1 MKSLFNISKKN
12 IGLEMI
18 TILIVILC
26 GLYLYKLNIDKIG
39 DKAEESVINETENN
53 ITKYDMTEED
63 IKELPSSI
71 IIEQSIEQEE
81 SAAKEQ

>member
-26 GLYLYKLNIDKIG
+26 GLYLYKLDIDKIG

-63 IKELPSSI
+63 IKELPS
-71 IIEQSIEQEE
+71 
-81 SAAKEQ
+81 